1 MSTAAILLSAYLIG
15 SIPFS
20 YLVTRI
26 MTGKDIRNL
35 GSKNVGAT
43 NVMRTTGKIP
53 GLIALVLDFLKGA
66 GAVLLGR
73 HFFPLSQ
80 SIPAACGFLSMIGHS
95 YSLFLNFKGGK
106 SVATG
111 AGSFIVL
118 APLAIVSSLGV
129 FAMMLFGI
137 RIVSLASITG
147 SAAFPVFAWLYGSSK
162 SVIIWGALSAGLIIF
177 RHHANIV
184 RLFQGTERKM
194 GASKSE

>member
-1 MSTAAILLSAYLIG
+1 MNTAAILFSAYLIG

-43 NVMRTTGKIP
+43 NVLRTTGRIP
-53 GLIALVLDFLKGA
+53 GLIALTLDFLKGV

-80 SIPAACGFLSMIGHS
+80 TIPAACGFLSMIGHS
-95 YSLFLNFKGGK
+95 YSLFLHFKGGK

-111 AGSFIVL
+111 AGAFFVL
-118 APLAIVSSLGV
+118 SPLAILSSIGV
-129 FAMMLFGI
+129 FAMMLFGF
-137 RIVSLASITG
+137 RIVSLASMAG
-147 SAAFPVFAWLYGSSK
+147 SAAFPIFAWLYGCSRP
-162 SVIIWGALSAGLIIF
+162 VVIWGALSAGLIIF
-177 RHHANIV
+177 RHRANIV

-194 GASKSE
+194 RERKND